1 MVKKPGLNR
10 VKGYQ
15 SWPNLWVFKWF
26 LKGNSGM
33 EATLVQNKVYLP
45 LIIVL
50 LFVFTKLAL
59 SVSNRGKGL
68 NFFDVLDD
76 AIFFI
81 QGRSKLDTRFQNEAS
96 WRQSRT
102 TVLAGVWILKRNV
115 TVAATN
121 HNTSGCPSLTLDF
134 VPTICF
140 SYTSQIFGT
149 YCAKHSDKK
158 RTFLGY
164 TRL

>member
-1 MVKKPGLNR
+1 
-10 VKGYQ
+10 
-15 SWPNLWVFKWF
+15 
-26 LKGNSGM
+26 M

-96 WRQSRT
+96 
-102 TVLAGVWILKRNV
+102 
-115 TVAATN
+115 
-121 HNTSGCPSLTLDF
+121 
-134 VPTICF
+134 
-140 SYTSQIFGT
+140 
-149 YCAKHSDKK
+149 
-158 RTFLGY
+158 
-164 TRL
+164 